1 MHFGSSGFFQHLGS
15 LTKRSSRI
23 TPEHRPHPLLMEDN
37 HYITM
42 EIKCQNACSVR
53 TCPRIVKSFVLT
65 CHQASH
71 TFFLPPTQPDKSS
84 FSVRTHSETPTSPTS
99 TILSI
104 KPAAARF
111 LEKIARPVLRLEAIA
126 SALFAPPTSGET
138 ITTSCSQLFVTLDA
152 LSEHLC
158 GGNVQECT
166 VALILLLLL
175 IVLLLLAVY
184 HARGNGIT
192 TGVEEFYAS
201 DNQHAQ

>member
-1 MHFGSSGFFQHLGS
+1 MSDCCMHFCSSGFFQHLGS

-138 ITTSCSQLFVTLDA
+138 ITTSCSQLFVT
-152 LSEHLC
+152 SEHLC
-158 GGNVQECT
+158 DGNRC
-166 VALILLLLL
+166 
-175 IVLLLLAVY
+175 AVG
-184 HARGNGIT
+184 ASVER
-192 TGVEEFYAS
+192 TGVHSGIDTAADTDCAVIARRIPCS
-201 DNQHAQ
+201 W